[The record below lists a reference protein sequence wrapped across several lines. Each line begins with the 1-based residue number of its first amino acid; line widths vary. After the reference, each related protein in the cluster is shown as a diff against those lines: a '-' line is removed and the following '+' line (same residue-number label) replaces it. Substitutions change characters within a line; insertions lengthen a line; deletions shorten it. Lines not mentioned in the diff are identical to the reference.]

1 MNIENAA
8 VNGIKVAV
16 IKPEDGETVIRDTQT
31 ALDLIMTV
39 KYEAETD
46 RIAIDKEAVAE
57 DFFIL
62 STGVA
67 GEILQK
73 YINYGVKLAIYGDFS
88 RYTSKPLRDFIYE
101 SNKGNDFFFVADEQE
116 AVQRLCAAR

>member
-16 IKPEDGETVIRDTQT
+16 IKPEDGEAVIRDTQT

-46 RIAIDKEAVAE
+46 RIAIDKEAVTE